1 MGMVFL
7 RRLSRW
13 QAESEREDFAEL
25 YAEAMRET
33 PGGADA
39 PGAPDGLGGPSP
51 GQADS
56 AGFARRFVDHDVQQ
70 PGFDMVVAADPALVG
85 YAYGFR
91 ADRGSRWWEGFTQLP
106 AEIREMTASRQIFAV
121 AGLLVAPRRRRG
133 QVASRMLRELLT
145 RSDASLA
152 IAVLEPGN
160 AAALAA
166 FHSWG
171 WSKAGQLARA
181 DDSPP
186 VEAWARRLPLGGQR

>member
-13 QAESEREDFAEL
+13 QAETERADIADL
-25 YAEAMRET
+25 YAAEATRET
-33 PGGADA
+33 A
-39 PGAPDGLGGPSP
+39 
-51 GQADS
+51 QE
-56 AGFARRFVDHDVQQ
+56 FTRRFVDHDVQQ
-70 PGFDMVVAADPALVG
+70 PGFDMVVAADPALAG

-91 ADRGSRWWEGFTQLP
+91 ADRGGPWWQGFTDVP
-106 AEIREMTASRQIFAV
+106 AEVRELTASRQIFAV
-121 AGLLVAPRRRRG
+121 AGLLVAPRRRRE

-152 IAVLEPGN
+152 IAVLEPGD

-171 WSKAGQLARA
+171 WSKAGQLAPA
-181 DDSPP
+181 GGSPP
-186 VEAWARRLPLGGQR
+186 LEAWARRL